1 MLPLYRHLSD
11 LQNVDGS
18 YAQSCW
24 YHKLY
29 MHESQLRRV
38 SHSSNSR
45 HFHARSQTAQKCLAA
60 QAHTISPTRLQTLHA
75 AVAANLPVFVFHPAE
90 RLESNTDRTLQVF
103 PTVEWFL
110 QRCELQL
117 IRKGWKRRLLRVLC
131 RQGELDGNALK
142 AAQGHF
148 NEEPNKKR
156 KLMQLSLCPH
166 ARSGQADAINQV
178 PVYAHV
184 KEVVDPQGKLEAV
197 EINYMKFLAFN
208 GSYKL
213 FDWIYIGEVGAHDG
227 DWEHVTLRLT
237 PDAKQVLGIYY
248 SAHRH
253 RDGRWVSANGMP
265 RTPDGRPL
273 SYVALNGHGSY
284 PRAGF
289 IPRIFLAFND
299 RTGQGQLWDPKKCV
313 LVTQDAVP
321 QVTSRGSELNGS
333 SYPSGHLGQDRPEV
347 QLQQHPA
354 AWLAYE
360 GKWGSTVEAP
370 ALQEWFARAEHPVSR
385 SWLAQVFFPLAP
397 GIESIWEPFQE
408 EVEERIQ
415 EVQCQFDGAMDDTWE
430 TAEEWK
436 QEVQQLQRRM
446 ESTSGEVRQMMQKQ
460 LHKLMRQR
468 DKQ

>member
-1 MLPLYRHLSD
+1 MMNRALLELHGAAQLRGLLPLSRHLLA
-11 LQNVDGS
+11 LQSVEGN
-18 YAQSCW
+18 YAQSCR
-24 YHKLY
+24 YHKLAQSY
-29 MHESQLRRV
+29 MHASCRALQLHRI
-38 SHSSNSR
+38 SHSSCYR
-45 HFHARSQTAQKCLAA
+45 RFHARSQTAQKCRAA
-60 QAHTISPTRLQTLHA
+60 QAHAMSPTRRQTLHA

-90 RLESNTDRTLQVF
+90 RYF
-103 PTVEWFL
+103 PCTVEWFL

-117 IRKGWKRRLLRVLC
+117 IRKGWKRSLLRGRV
-131 RQGELDGNALK
+131 RA
-142 AAQGHF
+142 
-148 NEEPNKKR
+148 
-156 KLMQLSLCPH
+156 
-166 ARSGQADAINQV
+166 GQADAINQV

-237 PDAKQVLGIYY
+237 PDARQVLGIYY

-265 RTPDGRPL
+265 RTQDGRPL

-289 IPRIFLAFND
+289 MPRIFLAFND
-299 RTGQGQLWDPKKCV
+299 RTGQGQVWDPKKCV

-333 SYPSGHLGQDRPEV
+333 SYPSGHLAQERPKV
-347 QLQQHPA
+347 QLQQDPA

-385 SWLAQVFFPLAP
+385 SWLVQVFFPLAP

-408 EVEERIQ
+408 EVEERVQ
-415 EVQCQFDGAMDDTWE
+415 EVQRQIDEAMDDTWE

-446 ESTSGEVRQMMQKQ
+446 ENTSGEVRQMLQKQ
-460 LHKLMRQR
+460 LHQLLRPK
-468 DKQ
+468 DKS